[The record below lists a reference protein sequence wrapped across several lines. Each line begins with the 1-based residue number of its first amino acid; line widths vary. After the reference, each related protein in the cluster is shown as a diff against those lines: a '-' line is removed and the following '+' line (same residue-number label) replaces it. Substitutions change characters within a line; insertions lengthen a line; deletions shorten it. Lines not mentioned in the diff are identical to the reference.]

1 MLELILLF
9 IFNVV
14 DYIQTVYAVEVIKIG
29 RELNPVMNYLLK
41 TNIAWILKLV
51 VVPILLALT
60 YWAIK
65 QLPAAIWVVRA
76 VLLWY
81 LLVILNN
88 CYNLLI

>member
-29 RELNPVMNYLLK
+29 RELNPVMICLLK
-41 TNIAWILKLV
+41 TNTAWILKLV

-76 VLLWY
+76 LLLYY

-88 CYNLLI
+88 SYNLLI

>member
-29 RELNPVMNYLLK
+29 RELNPVMIYLLK
-41 TNIAWILKLV
+41 TNTAWILKLV

-76 VLLWY
+76 LLLYY

-88 CYNLLI
+88 SYNLLL

>member
-9 IFNVV
+9 IFNVI

-29 RELNPVMNYLLK
+29 RELNPVMIYLLK
-41 TNIAWILKLV
+41 TNTAWILKLV
-51 VVPILLALT
+51 VVPILLPLT

-76 VLLWY
+76 LLLYY

>member
-29 RELNPVMNYLLK
+29 RELNPVMIYLLK
-41 TNIAWILKLV
+41 TNTVWILKLV
-51 VVPILLALT
+51 VVPILLPLT
-60 YWAIK
+60 YWAIQ

-76 VLLWY
+76 LLLYY

>member
-29 RELNPVMNYLLK
+29 RELNPVMIYLLK
-41 TNIAWILKLV
+41 TNTAWILKLV
-51 VVPILLALT
+51 VVPVLLPLT

-76 VLLWY
+76 LLLYY

-88 CYNLLI
+88 CYNLLR